1 MSINVSTEGNISVD
15 ATSVI
20 TPLNVQNGTLCFL
33 HYCGEALDD
42 LRDQMEDYVKPK
54 WYEWLVIVIYIITF
68 IIGLTGNILV
78 CFAVWRN
85 RQMRTVTN
93 MFIVNLSVADLGIII
108 ICLPPTLMVDVTET
122 WYMGL
127 VMCKAVY
134 FLMVSTLSMLILL
147 LVILI
152 FIDYRPEHN
161 FLSFNSWYLLSLN
174 NHDFSVLWLYIL
186 LRQDWS

>member
-1 MSINVSTEGNISVD
+1 MPINTSTEGNSSVD

-20 TPLNVQNGTLCFL
+20 TPLNVQNGSLCFL
-33 HYCGEALDD
+33 HYCGEALDGI
-42 LRDQMEDYVKPK
+42 RDQMEDYVKPK

-108 ICLPPTLMVDVTET
+108 ICLPPTLIVDVTET

-127 VMCKAVY
+127 VMCKVVY
-134 FLMVSTLSMLILL
+134 FLMVSTLSILNMLLE
-147 LVILI
+147 ILI
-152 FIDYRPEHN
+152 IIDYRPEHN
-161 FLSFNSWYLLSLN
+161 S
-174 NHDFSVLWLYIL
+174 
-186 LRQDWS
+186 

>member
-134 FLMVSTLSMLILL
+134 FLMVSTLSMLISL

-161 FLSFNSWYLLSLN
+161 FLSFNS
-174 NHDFSVLWLYIL
+174 
-186 LRQDWS
+186 

>member
-161 FLSFNSWYLLSLN
+161 FLYFNS
-174 NHDFSVLWLYIL
+174 
-186 LRQDWS
+186 

>member
-108 ICLPPTLMVDVTET
+108 ICLPPTLLVDVTET
-122 WYMGL
+122 WFMGH
-127 VMCKAVY
+127 VMCKLVY
-134 FLMVSTLSMLILL
+134 FLMVS
-147 LVILI
+147 
-152 FIDYRPEHN
+152 
-161 FLSFNSWYLLSLN
+161 FN
-174 NHDFSVLWLYIL
+174 
-186 LRQDWS
+186 RR

>member
-161 FLSFNSWYLLSLN
+161 FLSFNS
-174 NHDFSVLWLYIL
+174 
-186 LRQDWS
+186 

>member
-54 WYEWLVIVIYIITF
+54 WYEWLVIVIYTITF

-134 FLMVSTLSMLILL
+134 FLMVSTLSMLISL

-161 FLSFNSWYLLSLN
+161 FLSFNS
-174 NHDFSVLWLYIL
+174 
-186 LRQDWS
+186 

>member
-161 FLSFNSWYLLSLN
+161 FLSFDS
-174 NHDFSVLWLYIL
+174 
-186 LRQDWS
+186 

>member
-152 FIDYRPEHN
+152 FIDYRLEHN
-161 FLSFNSWYLLSLN
+161 FLTFNS
-174 NHDFSVLWLYIL
+174 
-186 LRQDWS
+186 